1 MKTIKYLLAICSV
14 LFFNAQAADTYDPK
28 KSTLTIPLVKV
39 GETYYSNVVVMLGNV
54 LSVGSASSSYL
65 PYDTYT
71 ASTNQLAIPQ
81 VTSGS
86 TTYYNVVITVG

>member
-1 MKTIKYLLAICSV
+1 MNKIKYLLAICSV

-54 LSVGSASSSYL
+54 LSVGSARSS
-65 PYDTYT
+65 
-71 ASTNQLAIPQ
+71 
-81 VTSGS
+81 
-86 TTYYNVVITVG
+86 